1 MIIRILAKELRLPGL
16 APQPVYE
23 QLARIGKAVASPH
36 RIQILDLLA
45 QGEKTVETVAE
56 EAGLSVKNTS
66 AHLRVLRGARL
77 VECRKEAQY
86 CFYRLAD
93 DAVASFTLSLRE
105 IAERRLAEVREFSQE
120 FLSGSDR
127 LTAVDRRKLLQRMRK
142 GEVVVLDV
150 RAASEYEAGHIP
162 GARSVP
168 LAELEKAL
176 RTIPR
181 DKEVVAYCR
190 GPYCG
195 LSQKAVALL
204 RSKGYRAIRIHDGVV
219 DWKDAGF
226 PIARQAASP
235 NKGARAPA
243 RKRPAG

>member
-1 MIIRILAKELRLPGL
+1 MAPP
-16 APQPVYE
+16 APQPLYD

-45 QGEKTVETVAE
+45 QGEKSVEALAE

-77 VECRKEAQY
+77 VECRKAAQF

-93 DAVASFTLSLRE
+93 EAVASFVVSLRDL
-105 IAERRLAEVREFSQE
+105 AQRRLAEVREFSAE
-120 FLSGSDR
+120 FLSGR
-127 LTAVDRRKLLQRMRK
+127 GQMTGVDRRKLLARIRK

-150 RAASEYEAGHIP
+150 RPASEYEAGHIP

-168 LAELEKAL
+168 LSELEKAL
-176 RTIPR
+176 STIPKSR
-181 DKEVVAYCR
+181 EIVAYCR

-195 LSQKAVALL
+195 LSEKAVALL
-204 RSKGYRAIRIHDGVV
+204 RAKGYRATRIHDGVV
-219 DWKDAGF
+219 DWREAGL
-226 PIARQAASP
+226 PIARMAASS
-235 NKGARAPA
+235 KRRGAS
-243 RKRPAG
+243 RKRATH